1 MMETINPLLR
11 LLRIPFFI
19 IVAFF
24 FLLSSDAKASQEE
37 NSVERGKVI
46 FNQTCSRCHTIGK
59 GRTVG
64 PDLQE

>member
-24 FLLSSDAKASQEE
+24 FLLSSGRHLRKKIQL
-37 NSVERGKVI
+37 RG
-46 FNQTCSRCHTIGK
+46 GK
-59 GRTVG
+59 
-64 PDLQE
+64 